1 MHDLKALRD
10 NPAFYDAGWARRGL
24 EPQTPAILEIDAR
37 LRAAKSKRMDAEAI
51 RNSSSKAIGAAK
63 AQKNEA
69 EATRLMAEVAAAK
82 VMMEEATA
90 EEIIAQKELDTIIH
104 ALPNLPDTTVPDGE
118 DEAGNVEEKR
128 WGNVRNFAFTPKD
141 HVALGEGLGLMDFE
155 GAARMSGS
163 RFVVLKGGLA
173 RLERALGQFMLD
185 QHVDKNGY
193 SETNAPMLV
202 RDHAM
207 FGTGQL
213 PKFEEDLFK
222 IAGSLDSLT
231 SATDT
236 FDAGLKK
243 TEKFAGVVASI
254 ERSGVDLVS
263 RFIAQLKGRKFS
275 SRSAQFLNNDESI
288 LFQSFLPLTDAFVA
302 ECTKGAEAFR
312 TEIAEGRKEII
323 ELRMKSEQVKKEGVG
338 RHWLIP
344 TSEVSLTNIIREQ
357 ILEDESLPRR
367 MTALSPCFRAEA
379 GSAGRDTRGMIRQHQ
394 FWKVELVSVTAPE
407 TSVEEHLRMTACAE
421 GILEALNLPYRRM
434 LLCTGDM
441 GFSAQRTYD
450 LEVWLPGQ
458 NDGTGAYREI
468 SSCSNCGDFQARRM
482 DTRTRPKGEKATRF
496 VHTLNGSGL
505 AVGRTLVAVLE
516 NYQDA
521 DGSITVPEVLL
532 PYMGGVTVISA

>member
-10 NPAFYDAGWARRGL
+10 NPDHYDAGWARRGL
-24 EPQTPAILEIDAR
+24 DPQTSAILEIDAR
-37 LRAAKSKRMDAEAI
+37 LRAAKSKRMDGEAI

-63 AQKNEA
+63 AQKNEV
-69 EATRLMAEVAAAK
+69 EATRLMEEVARAK
-82 VMMEEATA
+82 VMMEEGSAD
-90 EEIIAQKELDTIIH
+90 EIIAQKELDTIIH
-104 ALPNLPDTTVPDGE
+104 ALPNLPDMSVPDGD

-141 HVALGEGLGLMDFE
+141 HVALGEALGLMDVE

-185 QHVDKNGY
+185 QHVEKNGY
-193 SETNAPMLV
+193 EETNAPILV

-222 IAGSLDSLT
+222 T
-231 SATDT
+231 TD
-236 FDAGLKK
+236 
-243 TEKFAGVVASI
+243 
-254 ERSGVDLVS
+254 
-263 RFIAQLKGRKFS
+263 GRY
-275 SRSAQFLNNDESI
+275 I
-288 LFQSFLPLTDAFVA
+288 
-302 ECTKGAEAFR
+302 
-312 TEIAEGRKEII
+312 
-323 ELRMKSEQVKKEGVG
+323 
-338 RHWLIP
+338 IP
-344 TSEVSLTNIIREQ
+344 TSEVSVTNIVREQ
-357 ILEDESLPRR
+357 ILDDESLPRR
-367 MTALSPCFRAEA
+367 MTALSPCFRSEA

-394 FWKVELVSVTAPE
+394 FWKVELVSITTPE
-407 TSVEEHLRMTACAE
+407 TSDAEHERMTACAE

-434 LLCTGDM
+434 LLCAGDM

-458 NDGTGAYREI
+458 NDGEGAYREI

-482 DTRTRPKGEKATRF
+482 GTRTRPKGEKATRF

-516 NYQDA
+516 NYQNA
-521 DGSITVPEVLL
+521 DGSVTVPEVLL
-532 PYMGGVTVISA
+532 PYMGGATVIGL